1 MMHKKQFSKLI
12 SVYKPVNLIS
22 KISMSRF
29 LHLSVFLCLLIAS
42 GTSFSQDS
50 TNFIYRKVENN
61 AFEAGEKLRYKVYYE
76 SLLTGKVNAGI
87 AEIEVQ
93 ETNRKF
99 NGREVYH
106 IVGTGR
112 SNRAFDLFF
121 KVRDRF
127 ESFMDKEALAPHFF
141 IRRTREGGYVRD
153 DDVYF
158 DHKKAIAKSRRDTS
172 DIIPWV
178 QDIMSAAYYARTLDA
193 DTLKVGD
200 NIPINFFLDDSLY
213 ISVIQFVGR
222 QMVQTDLGVFRCL
235 TFKPMVATGEV
246 FSNPYP
252 MTLWITDDENKIPVL
267 AESAVIVGSVKME
280 LIRYWNLKNPVNA
293 RVRRR

>member
-1 MMHKKQFSKLI
+1 MMLKKQFSKMI
-12 SVYKPVNLIS
+12 SVNKPVNSIS

-29 LHLSVFLCLLIAS
+29 LHLSVFLCLLIVS

-93 ETNRKF
+93 QTNRKF

-127 ESFMDKEALAPHFF
+127 ESFVDKEALAPHFF

-172 DIIPWV
+172 DIVPWV
-178 QDIMSAAYYARTLDA
+178 QDIISAAYYARTLDA

-222 QMVQTDLGVFRCL
+222 QMVQTELGVFRCL

>member
-1 MMHKKQFSKLI
+1 MI
-12 SVYKPVNLIS
+12 SVNKPVNSIS

-29 LHLSVFLCLLIAS
+29 LHLSVFLCLLLVS

-93 ETNRKF
+93 QTNRKF

-127 ESFMDKEALAPHFF
+127 ESFVDKEALAPHFF

-172 DIIPWV
+172 DIVPWV
-178 QDIMSAAYYARTLDA
+178 QDIISAAYYARTLDA

-222 QMVQTDLGVFRCL
+222 QMVQTELGVFRCL